1 MKSYFKSKTMKR
13 KNADDLF
20 SDLLRNDRV
29 GEPAQQVEDRLMY
42 SFLLK
47 SSARKTRQNSFS
59 GFAGWVFSGHGLG
72 LKTALVS
79 VVLFLTVFN
88 SQITFNSG
96 CISAADTLSSRHIL
110 LADSTMMIQYADS
123 IRKDSLN

>member
-1 MKSYFKSKTMKR
+1 MKR

-29 GEPAQQVEDRLMY
+29 GEPAKAVEDRLMY

-47 SSARKTRQNSFS
+47 SSAGKTRQNSFS
-59 GFAGWVFSGHGLG
+59 GFAAWIFSGRGLG
-72 LKTALVS
+72 IKTALVS
-79 VVLFLTVFN
+79 VVLFLTLFN
-88 SQITFNSG
+88 SHITFDSG
-96 CISAADTLSSRHIL
+96 CVSAADTIDSRHVL
-110 LADSTMMIQYADS
+110 LADSTLMIQYADS